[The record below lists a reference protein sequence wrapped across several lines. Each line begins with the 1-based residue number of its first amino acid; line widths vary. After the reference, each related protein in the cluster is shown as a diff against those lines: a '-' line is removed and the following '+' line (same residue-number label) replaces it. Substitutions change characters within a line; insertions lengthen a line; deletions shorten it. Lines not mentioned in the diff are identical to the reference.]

1 VSGSCLILERII
13 QGAMVQYQDLCEPR
27 TINDLGPHVRSR
39 YPYKS
44 RFLTVN
50 GWRMHHVDEGQHLV
64 TGSHFLQEDSGE
76 EIGGLLVDFAR
87 RRLAR

>member
-1 VSGSCLILERII
+1 MYGPCLILERIN
-13 QGAMVQYQDLCEPR
+13 QGALVQYQDLFEPR
-27 TINDLGPHVRSR
+27 TINDLGSCVRSR

-50 GWRMHHVDEGQHLV
+50 GCRMHYVDEGQHLV

-76 EIGGLLVDFAR
+76 EIGGLLVDFTR